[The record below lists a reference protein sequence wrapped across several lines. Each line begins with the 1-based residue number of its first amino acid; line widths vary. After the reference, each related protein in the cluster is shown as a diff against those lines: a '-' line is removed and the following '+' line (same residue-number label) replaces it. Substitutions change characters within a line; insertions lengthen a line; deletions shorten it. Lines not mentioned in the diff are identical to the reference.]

1 MESLY
6 VIGNLEKR
14 TEVLAIYAVGR
25 CDLQFSETIF
35 LLRCTFSIVQV
46 LVIYLHV
53 AFLLHL
59 KKTNQNSKPQ
69 TLFLTIL
76 PLFKW
81 FFRASLPIYSYGM
94 SLFVNFYLHPF
105 TWVESSFQKVTARFS
120 YWLNIKSL

>member
-6 VIGNLEKR
+6 VIRNLEKR

-35 LLRCTFSIVQV
+35 LFRCTFSIVQV

-59 KKTNQNSKPQ
+59 KKTKPKLQAPNSFSNNTSP
-69 TLFLTIL
+69 FEMIL
-76 PLFKW
+76 Q
-81 FFRASLPIYSYGM
+81 S
-94 SLFVNFYLHPF
+94 
-105 TWVESSFQKVTARFS
+105 
-120 YWLNIKSL
+120 